1 MYNRTG
7 PTYPSLARI
16 IENFGVNHGGRR
28 IFRPTITRICATPK
42 LRASTSSPYLGQS
55 SLHLVWAQMRY
66 RRQYV
71 FTYDTGFIVTF
82 LTHAPVTWKVGVKQM
97 LVYIINVYLILNYAD
112 PSSTSSDIV
121 SADSDGNETD
131 VTAFAMS
138 I

>member
-1 MYNRTG
+1 M
-7 PTYPSLARI
+7 
-16 IENFGVNHGGRR
+16 
-28 IFRPTITRICATPK
+28 ITRIWATPK
-42 LRASTSSPYLGQS
+42 LRASMSSPYLGRS

-82 LTHAPVTWKVGVKQM
+82 LTHTLVTWKVGVKQM

-121 SADSDGNETD
+121 SADSDGKETD
-131 VTAFAMS
+131 VTVFAMS
-138 I
+138 IRSNFLLNSSRFSRLMQYTVASSSL